1 MIAGHLQ
8 EKKGLFYIV
17 LNCKDENGKRKPKW
31 ISTGLKVKGNKKKA
45 ESLLIETR
53 RNYVEEFEQDD
64 LELVTLISNNDI
76 TKATEHA
83 GSDAPTSSK
92 KEIDNTTEDTLF
104 ADYMLEWLEIV
115 KPSIELITYI
125 SYSNAVKVRIVP
137 YFREKGITLQGIKPQ
152 DIQAFY
158 GYVINELKLSA
169 NTAIHYHANIRSAL
183 QHAFITERIDTNPA
197 DKVIRPKKEPYVGKA
212 YSAEQ
217 VNQLLENVRGQKLE
231 LGIILAAFYGLR
243 RSEVV
248 GLKWTAID
256 LVNRTITI
264 KHTVTS
270 GTLNGKYIT
279 IEKDSTKN
287 KPSRRTLPLV
297 DTFYDLL
304 VRLKHQQ
311 DINKHQFKETYCRD
325 YLEYI
330 YVDQLGER
338 IKPNY
343 ITQNFKLTLKKL
355 QMPHIR
361 FHDLRHS
368 CATLLLANGVSM
380 KEVQEWL
387 GHSDYS
393 TTANIYSHLEFS
405 SKVSSA
411 NVMNEVI
418 KI

>member
-17 LNCKDENGKRKPKW
+17 LNCKDQNGKRKPKW
-31 ISTGLKVKGNKKKA
+31 IPTGLKVKGNKKKA
-45 ESLLIETR
+45 EALLLDTR
-53 RNYVEEFEQDD
+53 RNFVEVDEQAEEEPNKEVSSEEVGAAKAVEPI
-64 LELVTLISNNDI
+64 LETGETDTAVDQ
-76 TKATEHA
+76 
-83 GSDAPTSSK
+83 
-92 KEIDNTTEDTLF
+92 TLF
-104 ADYMLEWLEIV
+104 ADYMLEWLETV

-137 YFREKGITLQGIKPQ
+137 YFREKNITLKGIKPQ

-158 GYVINELKLSA
+158 SYVIDELKLSA
-169 NTAIHYHANIRSAL
+169 NTVIHYHANIRSAL
-183 QHAFITERIDTNPA
+183 QLAFITERIDTNPA
-197 DKVIRPKKEPYVGKA
+197 DKVIRPKKEPFVGKA
-212 YSAEQ
+212 YSADQ
-217 VNQLLENVRGQKLE
+217 VNQLLDIVRGKKLE
-231 LGIILAAFYGLR
+231 LGVILAAFYGLR

-248 GLKWTAID
+248 GLKWSAID
-256 LVNRTITI
+256 LTHRTITI
-264 KHTVTS
+264 KHTVTTGS
-270 GTLNGKYIT
+270 LNGKYIT
-279 IEKDSTKN
+279 IEKDRTKN

-304 VRLKHQQ
+304 VRLKYQQ
-311 DINKHQFKETYCRD
+311 DINQHQFKETYCWD
-325 YLEYI
+325 YLDYI
-330 YVDQLGER
+330 YVDQLGDR

-343 ITQNFKLTLKKL
+343 ISQNFNSTLEKFK
-355 QMPHIR
+355 MPHIR

-368 CATLLLANGVSM
+368 CASLLLANGVSM

-405 SKVSSA
+405 TKVSSA
-411 NVMNEVI
+411 NKMNKVI

>member
-17 LNCKDENGKRKPKW
+17 LNCKDEHGKRKQKW
-31 ISTGLKVKGNKKKA
+31 IPTGLKVKGNKKKA
-45 ESLLIETR
+45 EALLIETR
-53 RNYVEEFEQDD
+53 KNYVEEIEQDD
-64 LELVTLISNNDI
+64 LEQVTVISSNDDA
-76 TKATEHA
+76 KQA
-83 GSDAPTSSK
+83 GSDAPTLSK
-92 KEIDNTTEDTLF
+92 KEIEDATEETLF
-104 ADYMLEWLEIV
+104 ADYMLEWLETV

-158 GYVINELKLSA
+158 SYVINELKLSA

-183 QHAFITERIDTNPA
+183 QHAFITERIETNPA
-197 DKVIRPKKEPYVGKA
+197 DKVIRPKKEPFVGKA
-212 YSAEQ
+212 YSADQ
-217 VNQLLENVRGQKLE
+217 VNQLLEIVRGKKLE

-248 GLKWTAID
+248 GLKWSAID
-256 LVNRTITI
+256 LTHRTITI
-264 KHTVTS
+264 KHTVTTGS
-270 GTLNGKYIT
+270 LNGKYIT
-279 IEKDSTKN
+279 IEKDRTKN

-311 DINKHQFKETYCRD
+311 DTNKQQFKETYCRD
-325 YLEYI
+325 YWDYI
-330 YVDQLGER
+330 YVDQLGDR

-343 ITQNFKLTLKKL
+343 ISQNFNSTLKKFK
-355 QMPHIR
+355 MPHIR

-368 CATLLLANGVSM
+368 CASLLLSKGVSM

-393 TTANIYSHLEFS
+393 TTANIYSHLEYS
-405 SKVSSA
+405 SKIASA
-411 NVMNEVI
+411 NKMNEVI
-418 KI
+418 QI

>member
-17 LNCKDENGKRKPKW
+17 LNCKDDSGKRKPKW
-31 ISTGLKVKGNKKKA
+31 IPTGLKVKGNKKRA
-45 ESLLIETR
+45 EALLIETR
-53 RNYVEEFEQDD
+53 KNYNEGSDQDHLEQ
-64 LELVTLISNNDI
+64 VTLIPSNDI
-76 TKATEHA
+76 TKAAEHFEF
-83 GSDAPTSSK
+83 DAPLLSK
-92 KEIDNTTEDTLF
+92 REIENATEDTLF
-104 ADYMLEWLEIV
+104 SDYMLEWLETV

-137 YFREKGITLQGIKPQ
+137 YFREKGITLQGLKPQ

-158 GYVINELKLSA
+158 GYVINELKLST

-183 QHAFITERIDTNPA
+183 QHAFITERINTNPA
-197 DKVIRPKKEPYVGKA
+197 DKVIRPKKEPYLGKA

-217 VNQLLENVRGQKLE
+217 VNQLLENVRGGKLE
-231 LGIILAAFYGLR
+231 LGVILASFYGLR

-248 GLKWTAID
+248 GLKWSAID
-256 LVNRTITI
+256 LIHRTITI
-264 KHTVTS
+264 KHTVTTGS
-270 GTLNGKYIT
+270 LNGKYIT
-279 IEKDSTKN
+279 IEKDRTKN

-297 DTFYDLL
+297 DTFYELL
-304 VRLKHQQ
+304 VRLKYQQ
-311 DINKHQFKETYCRD
+311 DTNQYQFKETYCRD
-325 YLEYI
+325 YLDYI
-330 YVDQLGER
+330 YVDPLGDR

-343 ITQNFKLTLKKL
+343 ISQNFNSTLEKLK
-355 QMPHIR
+355 MPHIR

-368 CATLLLANGVSM
+368 CASLLLANGVSM

-405 SKVSSA
+405 TKVSSA
-411 NVMNEVI
+411 NKMNEVI